1 MEPQRNNNVMLFR
14 QHESWEEHM
23 LQVRPV
29 EQYRV
34 SALRRHVCELIEAAR
49 RECNVDRRNRLL
61 ELAASFARTADAVE
75 YEA

>member
-1 MEPQRNNNVMLFR
+1 
-14 QHESWEEHM
+14 M
-23 LQVRPV
+23 LQIRPV

-49 RECNVDRRNRLL
+49 REAERRDRLL
-61 ELAASFARTADAVE
+61 ELAASFARAADAVA